1 MMKKFEINKLSN
13 IRRIIARRV
22 FIYQETICFGG
33 IQTKVTSL
41 FKTLQQFSLLVFT
54 SISRKVF
61 SLEPVIFPSGL
72 IDILRTYLIA
82 AERVTFSGALPSY
95 RRA

>member
-41 FKTLQQFSLLVFT
+41 SKLSNSFLSSSLPASRERSSRLNLSFSPVALLT
-54 SISRKVF
+54 SSV
-61 SLEPVIFPSGL
+61 P
-72 IDILRTYLIA
+72 IL
-82 AERVTFSGALPSY
+82 
-95 RRA
+95 